1 MKHPLK
7 DKDRVDSVA
16 KIIRAFFICLFL
28 IVTPSANA
36 ANVLLLNSHHQ
47 GQKWT
52 DEITRGVYEAF
63 LANKQ
68 DLTIFVEYMD
78 ATRLNKNDDFDHF
91 TDWLRAKYRNT
102 RLDVII
108 AADDPAIYYLKQIR
122 DRLFPETP
130 VVFCGANF
138 FLKIDLSGMT
148 GFTGVT
154 EAPDFK
160 ATVDL
165 ILALHPDT
173 RRIIVINDRSPIG
186 IRLIEELSKTMVTID
201 DDVSMIRLENLSLSK
216 LIRRVNHLSQGD
228 VILYL
233 TVQMNAKNHDI
244 KPARIVEEISKRSR
258 RPIYSV
264 WEQYLGHGIVG
275 GNLVNGFNQGRAAA
289 QIAKKILAG
298 DRVENNSAI
307 MASPNQYMFDYK
319 EVQRFSIDLDQL
331 PKQSIIINQP
341 HSIYTEYKVV
351 VTIFLI
357 GVCGLHIIIF
367 SLALNILKRRRAEAY
382 ILKTQRR
389 FNTIME
395 TAKEGFVEI
404 DFSSV
409 VKDVNPEMC
418 VMIGQPPQKI
428 IGQTIGTF
436 MTAASQQELQNH
448 LKLAS
453 SGERCTFEVSIVQPS
468 RQHISCLFNITPIF
482 SAEGHSTSCFAMV
495 SDITE
500 LKTTE
505 RALQKSEEILRATF
519 ESTEDG
525 LLVVAQDGSVTH
537 VNTKFIKMWNIPD
550 TPMHSDKGQQLL
562 DHIKGGLE
570 RPEELNTR
578 MGPLQRAPLKAL
590 ETLRLHNG
598 HILECFSCPLILD
611 NREAGRVWSFR
622 DITEKRELESQ
633 LLQAQKME
641 AIGNLAGGIAHD
653 FNNRLQ
659 TISGYTQLL
668 LNDKGRSDTDI
679 KMLSTIERSV
689 RSSSELINQLLM
701 FSRKIESKL
710 TPTDLNH
717 EVRQVQRL
725 LERTIPRMITI
736 QLNLDP
742 KLGIING
749 DPPQIEQ
756 MIMNL
761 GINASH
767 AMPNG
772 GKLTII
778 TENVKI
784 NEIFCKQNSD
794 ATPGEFVRLRVK
806 DSGLGMTNDIIEHI
820 FEPFFT
826 TKYPGKGTGLGLSMV
841 HGIIK
846 NHKGFIT
853 CKSILNQGTGFDLY
867 FPMLPLDPTSMTL
880 HVSSESKMVGGHETI
895 LLVEDDR
902 ENLDVGK
909 SMLERFGY
917 TVITAKDSNEALF
930 KFSAEKKN
938 IALIILDLNLP
949 GTGGQ
954 PILKKILAMVPSAKI
969 LIASGFSGLTVK
981 HALAAGA
988 SDYIRKPYK
997 MADLLQQVRKIIDKS
1012 TK

>member
-1 MKHPLK
+1 MKHPL
-7 DKDRVDSVA
+7 KDRVDSVA
-16 KIIRAFFICLFL
+16 KIIRTFSICLFL
-28 IVTPSANA
+28 IVTPVANA
-36 ANVLLLNSHHQ
+36 SNILLLNSYHQ

-52 DEITRGVYEAF
+52 DDITRGVYEAF
-63 LANKQ
+63 LGDTQ
-68 DLTIFVEYMD
+68 DHTIFVEYMD
-78 ATRLNKNDDFDHF
+78 ARRFGKKEDLNHF
-91 TDWLRAKYRNT
+91 TDWLRSKYHDT
-102 RLDVII
+102 RFDVII
-108 AADDPAIYYLKQIR
+108 AANDRAVYYLKQTR
-122 DRLFPETP
+122 DRLFPGTP

-138 FLKIDLSGMT
+138 FQKSDLSGVN
-148 GFTGVT
+148 GFTGVA
-154 EAPDFK
+154 EAPDFR

-165 ILALHPDT
+165 LLKLHPDT
-173 RRIIVINDRSPIG
+173 KRIFVIDDRSPLG
-186 IRLIEELSKTMVTID
+186 IKLLKNLSKTMVSAQE
-201 DDVSMIRLENLSLSK
+201 DVSFILLENLSLSK
-216 LIRRVNHLSQGD
+216 LIRQTNHLSEGD
-228 VILYL
+228 IVLYL
-233 TVQMNAKNHDI
+233 TVQVDEANHDI
-244 KPARIVEEISKRSR
+244 KPTKIVEEISKRSR

-264 WEQYLGHGIVG
+264 WDRYLGHGIVG

-298 DRVENNSAI
+298 DGVANNSAI
-307 MASPNQYMFDYK
+307 IASPNQYMFDYK
-319 EVQRFSIDLDQL
+319 EIERFSIDRDKL

-341 HSIYTEYKVV
+341 HSIYTEYKMV

-357 GVCGLHIIIF
+357 GVFGLHFIIF

-404 DFSSV
+404 DFNTV

-418 VMIGQPPQKI
+418 AMIGQPPQKI
-428 IGQTIGTF
+428 IGQTMGTF
-436 MTAASQQELQNH
+436 LTDASLQELQNH
-448 LKLAS
+448 LKLAL
-453 SGERCTFEVSIVQPS
+453 SGERCTFSVSIVQPN
-468 RQHISCLFNITPIF
+468 QKPISCLFNITPIF
-482 SAEGHSTSCFAMV
+482 STEAHSTSCFAMV
-495 SDITE
+495 SDVTE
-500 LKTTE
+500 LKNTE

-525 LLVVAQDGSVTH
+525 MLVVAQDGSVTH
-537 VNTKFIKMWNIPD
+537 INAKFIKMWNIPA
-550 TPMHSDKGQQLL
+550 TLIHSENGHQLL
-562 DHIKGGLE
+562 DHIKGGLD
-570 RPEELNTR
+570 RPEELHTK
-578 MGPLQRAPLKAL
+578 MGPLQNAPLKTL
-590 ETLRLHNG
+590 ETLKLHNG
-598 HILECFSCPLILD
+598 RILERFSCPLILD
-611 NREAGRVWSFR
+611 DREAGRVWSFR

-668 LNDKGRSDTDI
+668 LNDENRSDTDI
-679 KMLSTIERSV
+679 KMLSGIERSA
-689 RSSSELINQLLM
+689 RSSCELINQLLM

-717 EVRQVQRL
+717 EVLQIQRL

-736 QLNLDP
+736 RLKLAP
-742 KLGIING
+742 KLGIINA

-756 MIMNL
+756 IIMNL

-778 TENVKI
+778 TENVKLD
-784 NEIFCKQNSD
+784 ETLGKQNSD
-794 ATPGEFVRLRVK
+794 ATSGEFVRLRVE
-806 DSGLGMTNDIIEHI
+806 DSGMGMTDDIIEHI

-826 TKYPGKGTGLGLSMV
+826 TKYPSKGTGLGLSMV

-846 NHKGFIT
+846 NHNGFIT
-853 CKSILNQGTGFDLY
+853 CQSILKKGTSFDLY
-867 FPMLPLDPTSMTL
+867 FPMLPLDPATMTL
-880 HVSSESKMVGGHETI
+880 HVSAETKMIGGHETI
-895 LLVEDDR
+895 LLVEDDE

-909 SMLERFGY
+909 AMLERFGY

-930 KFSAEKKN
+930 KFTLDQKR
-938 IALIILDLNLP
+938 IALTILDLNLP
-949 GTGGQ
+949 GTGGR
-954 PILKKILAMVPSAKI
+954 PILKKILAMVPTAKI

-988 SDYIRKPYK
+988 FGYIRKPYK
-997 MADLLQQVRKIIDKS
+997 MADLLKQVRKIIDKS